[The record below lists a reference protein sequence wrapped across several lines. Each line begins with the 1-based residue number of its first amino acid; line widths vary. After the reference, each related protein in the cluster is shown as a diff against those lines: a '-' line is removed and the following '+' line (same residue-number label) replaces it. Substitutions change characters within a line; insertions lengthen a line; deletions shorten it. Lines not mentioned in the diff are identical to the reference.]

1 MKLTVTSTAGDFVTL
16 FECKEYLKVND
27 GSRDDLILNCS
38 KMATRFV
45 EDMINES
52 LSSHTVQLITDVDH
66 IFELYLP
73 SVDEIASVKSLITG
87 ENVAY
92 RQYADNQVIA
102 LDESISAIIDYT
114 TKKKEADADAE
125 KMAVLAL
132 TSLIYD
138 GVTDRNVWNSVIT
151 NYLAHKL
158 PL

>member
-16 FECKEYLKVND
+16 CECKEYLKVND
-27 GSRDDLILNCS
+27 ESRDDLILNCS
-38 KMATRFV
+38 KMATNFV
-45 EDMINES
+45 EHAVNES
-52 LSSHTVQLITDVDH
+52 LNSHTVQLITNQDVLH
-66 IFELYLP
+66 QLYLP
-73 SVDEIASVKSLITG
+73 TIDVINSVKNAYTG
-87 ENVAY
+87 E
-92 RQYADNQVIA
+92 
-102 LDESISAIIDYT
+102 IIDYT
-114 TKKKEADADAE
+114 PYIDNSIIAIESNMAVVVDYNTIPVTGDTTAE

>member
-16 FECKEYLKVND
+16 CECKEYLKVND
-27 GSRDDLILNCS
+27 DSRDDLILNCS

-66 IFELYLP
+66 IFELYMP
-73 SVDEIASVKSLITG
+73 EVDEIVSVKSLITG

-92 RQYADNQVIA
+92 RQYADNQIVA

-114 TKKKEADADAE
+114 TKKKEVDADAE

>member
-1 MKLTVTSTAGDFVTL
+1 MRLTVTSTAGDFVTL
-16 FECKEYLKVND
+16 CECKEYLKVND
-27 GSRDDLILNCS
+27 ESRDGLILNCS

-52 LSSHTVQLITDVDH
+52 LSSHTVQLITDIDH
-66 IFELYLP
+66 IFELYMP
-73 SVDEIASVKSLITG
+73 EVDEIVSVKSLITG
-87 ENVAY
+87 EDVSY
-92 RQYADNQVIA
+92 RQYADNQIVA
-102 LDESISAIIDYT
+102 LDESISAIIEYT
-114 TKKKEADADAE
+114 TNKKEVDADAE

-158 PL
+158 QL

>member
-1 MKLTVTSTAGDFVTL
+1 MRLTVTSTAGDFVTL
-16 FECKEYLKVND
+16 CECKEYLKIND
-27 GSRDDLILNCS
+27 ESRDDLILNCS

-73 SVDEIASVKSLITG
+73 AIDVINSVKNLITG
-87 ENVAY
+87 DDVAY

-114 TKKKEADADAE
+114 TKKKEVDADSE

-132 TSLIYD
+132 TSIIYD
-138 GVTDRNVWNSVIT
+138 GVTDRSVWNSVIT

>member
-1 MKLTVTSTAGDFVTL
+1 MKLTVTSTAGDFVPL
-16 FECKEYLKVND
+16 CECKEYLKVND
-27 GSRDDLILNCS
+27 ESRDDLILNCS

-73 SVDEIASVKSLITG
+73 EVDGIVSVKSLITG

-102 LDESISAIIDYT
+102 LDESISAIIEYT
-114 TKKKEADADAE
+114 TNKNEVDADAE

>member
-1 MKLTVTSTAGDFVTL
+1 MRLTVTSTAGDFVTL
-16 FECKEYLKVND
+16 CECKEYLKVND
-27 GSRDDLILNCS
+27 DSRDDLILNCS

-52 LSSHTVQLITDVDH
+52 LSSHSVQLITDVDH

-73 SVDEIASVKSLITG
+73 AIDVINSVKSLITG
-87 ENVAY
+87 EDVAY
-92 RQYADNQVIA
+92 RHYADNSVIA
-102 LDESISAIIDYT
+102 LDETTSVIIDYT
-114 TKKKEADADAE
+114 TKKKEVDADAE

>member
-1 MKLTVTSTAGDFVTL
+1 MKLTITSTTGDFVTL
-16 FECKEYLKVND
+16 CECKEYLKVND
-27 GSRDDLILNCS
+27 ESRDDLILNCS

-73 SVDEIASVKSLITG
+73 EIDVISSVKSLITG
-87 ENVAY
+87 EDVTY
-92 RQYADNQVIA
+92 RQYADNQIIA
-102 LDESISAIIDYT
+102 LDETTSVIIDYT
-114 TKKKEADADAE
+114 TKKKEVDADAE

-138 GVTDRNVWNSVIT
+138 GVTDRNVWSSVIT

>member
-1 MKLTVTSTAGDFVTL
+1 MRLTVTSTAGDFVTL
-16 FECKEYLKVND
+16 CECKEYLKVND
-27 GSRDDLILNCS
+27 ESRDDLILNCS

-52 LSSHTVQLITDVDH
+52 LSSHSVQLITDVDH

-73 SVDEIASVKSLITG
+73 AIDVINSVKNLITG
-87 ENVAY
+87 DDVAY

-114 TKKKEADADAE
+114 TKKKEVDADAE

-132 TSLIYD
+132 TSIIYD
-138 GVTDRNVWNSVIT
+138 GVTDRNVWNSVIN

>member
-16 FECKEYLKVND
+16 CECKEYLKVND
-27 GSRDDLILNCS
+27 ESRDDLILNCS

-73 SVDEIASVKSLITG
+73 AIDVINSVKCLITG
-87 ENVAY
+87 EDVSY

-114 TKKKEADADAE
+114 TKKKEVDADAE

-138 GVTDRNVWNSVIT
+138 GVTDRNVWNSVIN

>member
-16 FECKEYLKVND
+16 CECKEYLKVND
-27 GSRDDLILNCS
+27 ESRDDLILNCS

-52 LSSHTVQLITDVDH
+52 LSYHTVQLITDVDH

-73 SVDEIASVKSLITG
+73 EVDEIVSVKSLITG

-92 RQYADNQVIA
+92 RQYADNQIVA
-102 LDESISAIIDYT
+102 LDESISAIIEYT
-114 TKKKEADADAE
+114 TKKKEVDADAE

-132 TSLIYD
+132 TSIIYD

>member
-16 FECKEYLKVND
+16 CECKEYLKVND
-27 GSRDDLILNCS
+27 ESRDDLIMRCA
-38 KMATRFV
+38 KMANNFV
-45 EDMINES
+45 ENDVNES
-52 LSSHTVQLITDVDH
+52 LNSHTVQLINNQDDLH
-66 IFELYLP
+66 ELYLTTID
-73 SVDEIASVKSLITG
+73 VINSVKNALTG
-87 ENVAY
+87 EDVEF
-92 RQYADNQVIA
+92 RQYGDNHIVAISENISVIV
-102 LDESISAIIDYT
+102 DYNTIPVTGDT
-114 TKKKEADADAE
+114 TAE

>member
-16 FECKEYLKVND
+16 CECKEYLKVND
-27 GSRDDLILNCS
+27 DSRDDLILNCS

-73 SVDEIASVKSLITG
+73 EVDGIVSVKSLITG

-92 RQYADNQVIA
+92 RQYAANQVIA

-114 TKKKEADADAE
+114 TKKKEVDADAE

>member
-16 FECKEYLKVND
+16 CECKEYLKVND
-27 GSRDDLILNCS
+27 ESRDDLILNCS

-52 LSSHTVQLITDVDH
+52 LSSHSVQLITDVDH

-73 SVDEIASVKSLITG
+73 AIDVINSVKNLITG
-87 ENVAY
+87 DDVAY
-92 RQYADNQVIA
+92 RHYAFNQVIA

-114 TKKKEADADAE
+114 TKKKEVDADSE
-125 KMAVLAL
+125 KMAVLSL

-138 GVTDRNVWNSVIT
+138 GVTDRNI
-151 NYLAHKL
+151 
-158 PL
+158 

>member
-16 FECKEYLKVND
+16 CECKEYLKVND
-27 GSRDDLILNCS
+27 DSRDDLILNCS

-66 IFELYLP
+66 VFELYLP
-73 SVDEIASVKSLITG
+73 EVDGIVSVKSLITG

-92 RQYADNQVIA
+92 RQYADNQIVA
-102 LDESISAIIDYT
+102 LDESISAIIEYT
-114 TKKKEADADAE
+114 TKKKEVDADAE

-138 GVTDRNVWNSVIT
+138 GVIDRNVWNSVIT

>member
-1 MKLTVTSTAGDFVTL
+1 MQRVSKG
-16 FECKEYLKVND
+16 ND
-27 GSRDDLILNCS
+27 DSRDDLILNCS

-73 SVDEIASVKSLITG
+73 EVDGIVSVKSLITG

-92 RQYADNQVIA
+92 RQYADNQIVA

-114 TKKKEADADAE
+114 TKKKEVDADAE